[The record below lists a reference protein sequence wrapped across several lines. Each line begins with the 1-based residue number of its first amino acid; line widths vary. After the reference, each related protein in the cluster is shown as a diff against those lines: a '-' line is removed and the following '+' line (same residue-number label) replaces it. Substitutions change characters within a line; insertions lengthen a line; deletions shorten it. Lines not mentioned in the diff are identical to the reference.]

1 MQQDYFKSLN
11 EFSNNAMEAARTLGE
26 INGKLME
33 KTIALHMK
41 AADLV
46 VEGGLQQGK
55 LVQET
60 REIKDFI
67 GNQTGLV
74 QEYAGK
80 FVELA
85 KSNVSLAQ
93 EAGEE
98 YKAWAEKRMDTANSA
113 AKDVAQKA
121 VAVKSAI
128 EKSMETPHS
137 AAKST
142 TRKTAATKAA

>member
-11 EFSNNAMEAARTLGE
+11 EFGNSAMEAAKTLGE

-41 AADLV
+41 AADLA
-46 VEGGLQQGK
+46 VEGSLQQGK
-55 LVQET
+55 LVQESQ
-60 REIKDFI
+60 EIKDFI

-85 KSNVSLAQ
+85 NSNVSLAQ

-98 YKAWAEKRMDTANSA
+98 YKAWAEKRMDTANTA
-113 AKDVAQKA
+113 AKDVASKA

-128 EKSMETPHS
+128 EKSMETSHAP
-137 AAKST
+137 AKSAP
-142 TRKTAATKAA
+142 RKAASKAA

>member
-11 EFSNNAMEAARTLGE
+11 EFSNSAMEAARTLGE

-41 AADLV
+41 AADLA

-55 LVQET
+55 LVQEA

-85 KSNVSLAQ
+85 NSNVSLAQ

-98 YKAWAEKRMDTANSA
+98 YKTWVEKRMDTANSA
-113 AKDVAQKA
+113 AKDVASKA

-128 EKSMETPHS
+128 EKSMETSHASTKS
-137 AAKST
+137 APK
-142 TRKTAATKAA
+142 KTAASKAA

>member
-11 EFSNNAMEAARTLGE
+11 EFSNSAMEAAKTLGE

-41 AADLV
+41 AADLA
-46 VEGGLQQGK
+46 VEGSLQQGK
-55 LVQET
+55 LVQEA

-98 YKAWAEKRMDTANSA
+98 YKSLGR
-113 AKDVAQKA
+113 KA
-121 VAVKSAI
+121 
-128 EKSMETPHS
+128 HGHCQF
-137 AAKST
+137 
-142 TRKTAATKAA
+142 RGQRRGQ